1 MSVKS
6 QKVKIY
12 KQKVMREERNSNYI
26 KLKIF

>member
-1 MSVKS
+1 MSVKY
-6 QKVKIY
+6 KIYKIY